1 MVKRATKEDIFNTW
15 LPGWIPSWF
24 LRGAFYF
31 LTLFSISLF
40 VREELL
46 RIRFFFNV
54 HDNTIFA
61 NSELMRDYYMI
72 SRSPVAGL

>member
-1 MVKRATKEDIFNTW
+1 MVLD
-15 LPGWIPSWF
+15 
-24 LRGAFYF
+24 GAFYF
-31 LTLFSISLF
+31 LTLLSISQYLF
-40 VREELL
+40 VKSYSEFAFL
-46 RIRFFFNV
+46 FNV